1 MEGCRKTQEVEEGSK
16 RSVMDLARKIEKFSD
31 KVDYLEIRIVK
42 EVSQS
47 IVLEDSKLI
56 ENSISRNLLYGVRI
70 IKDGKLGFS
79 SSNDLKRIGDVILRA
94 IKLSKLAS
102 TRIQIPEISNRAR
115 IKAKMKIDPF
125 SVDEPR
131 KIRFLKEF
139 SSRLE
144 GNFIKSRILSL
155 SFSKG
160 IAEFYSSFGSEI
172 YEEFIKSGVK
182 VICVGKKGEELQYSS
197 YSRFRNM
204 GFEFLKE
211 IDIEHESEELCTKLN
226 KLLNG
231 RRIGGGKLDVI
242 CDNQLAG
249 VFFHEALGHA
259 CEADSILSKESI
271 LKDKLNTQI
280 GSKLLNICDD
290 PSVDENGS
298 YHFDD
303 EGVRAKRKYIVKNGV
318 LVNFL
323 HCLETAGKLGVEPTG
338 NGRAEN
344 PLFPPIPRMSNIV
357 IEPGDWEVEELIRE
371 TKYGI
376 YARDAR
382 GGSVNVTTGDFIFT
396 TKEAYLI
403 EKGEITH
410 CIKDFS
416 MLGNIL
422 NTLKN
427 VVAIAKDSKP
437 TYSGGVCGKKGQRV
451 DVGEIAP
458 HVKIRGVIVGSG

>member
-1 MEGCRKTQEVEEGSK
+1 M
-16 RSVMDLARKIEKFSD
+16 IEKFSD
-31 KVDYLEIRIVK
+31 KVDYLEVRIIR
-42 EVSQS
+42 ELDQS
-47 IVLEDSKLI
+47 IVLEDSRI
-56 ENSISRNLLYGVRI
+56 MENSISRSLLYGVRV
-70 IKDGKLGFS
+70 IKDGRLGFS
-79 SSNDLKRIGDVILRA
+79 SSNDLRSIKDVILKA

-102 TRIQIPEISNRAR
+102 THIQIPEVANRAR
-115 IKAKMKIDPF
+115 IKAKMKVDPF
-125 SVDEPR
+125 SVDEHK
-131 KIRFLKEF
+131 KIKFLREF
-139 SSRLE
+139 SSRLQSD
-144 GNFIKSRILSL
+144 FIKSRILSL

-160 IAEFYSSFGSEI
+160 RFEFYSSFGGEVQ
-172 YEEFIKSGVK
+172 EEFIKSGIK
-182 VICVGKKGEELQYSS
+182 VICVGKKENELQYAS
-197 YSRFRNM
+197 YSRFRNR
-204 GFEFLKE
+204 GFEFLRE
-211 IDIEHESEELCTKLN
+211 IDIEHESEELCLKLN
-226 KLLNG
+226 KLLHG
-231 RRIGGGKLDVI
+231 RRIRGGKLDVI

-259 CEADSILSKESI
+259 CEADSILSGESV
-271 LKDKLNTQI
+271 LKDKLNTRI

-303 EGVRAKRKYIVKNGV
+303 EGVKAKGKYLVKEGV

-323 HCLETAGKLGVEPTG
+323 HSLETASKFGVEPTG

-344 PLFPPIPRMSNIV
+344 PLFLPIPRMSNVV
-357 IEPGDWEVEELIRE
+357 IEPGDWEVDELIRE

-376 YARDAR
+376 YAKDAR

-422 NTLKN
+422 STLKN
-427 VVAIAKDSKP
+427 VVAIGRDSKP
-437 TYSGGVCGKKGQRV
+437 TYSGGICGKKGQKV

-458 HVKIRGVIVGSG
+458 HVKIRGVMVGSG